1 MEKSPASDPNLFSEI
16 SDEVVKIFYVYLNS
30 FRKSE
35 ACFARGSEHLRN
47 AQKIVQLIIAISC
60 PSQRMQSVHLHFNI
74 LR

>member
-1 MEKSPASDPNLFSEI
+1 MEKSPASNTNLFSEI

-47 AQKIVQLIIAISC
+47 PQKIVQTYY
-60 PSQRMQSVHLHFNI
+60 RYI
-74 LR
+74 LSFTTDVICSSPF